1 MGKRGRARLRIGCV
15 VNDRRIYV
23 SADMEGTAGVSLW
36 RQCDHTNGTEYPVYR
51 RYMSR
56 EVAAAVAGAKEGG
69 ASDVLVNDSHGS
81 MANLLWD
88 ELPSDVRV
96 ISGSRK
102 PKSMMEGVDSGFHG
116 AIFTGYHA
124 KAGHANGV
132 LAHTYVGSAMFDVR
146 INGRSCSE
154 ALINAAVAGCYG
166 VPLLMISGDNAIVDE
181 ITETL
186 PWVVGVRVKDG
197 IGNMSANS
205 ISPVAAQQA
214 LREGARNAVENAVRA
229 KPFTFE
235 PPFDLQ
241 ITTTQIEYAEF
252 IGGVPGVE
260 RIDARTVRYKSGDYL
275 DAYRMFV
282 TAYRLAVA
290 AGAAA

>member
-1 MGKRGRARLRIGCV
+1 MKDLRIY
-15 VNDRRIYV
+15 I
-23 SADMEGTAGVSLW
+23 SSDMEGTAGVSIW
-36 RQCDHTNGTEYPVYR
+36 RQCDHTNSTEYPVYR

-56 EVAAAVAGAKEGG
+56 EVAAAVKGAKDAGAG
-69 ASDVLVNDSHGS
+69 DVLVNDSHGS

-88 ELPSDVRV
+88 ELPDDVRV

-102 PKSMMEGVDSGFHG
+102 PKSMMEGVEAGFAG

-132 LAHTYVGSAMFDVR
+132 LAHTYVGSAIFDVR

-166 VPLLMISGDNAIVDE
+166 VPLLMVSGDRAIVDE

-186 PWVVGVRVKDG
+186 PWVVGVPVKDG

-205 ISPVAAQQA
+205 RSPQAAQQA
-214 LREGARNAVENAVRA
+214 LRAGARAAVESAGRA
-229 KPFTFE
+229 KLFTFE

-241 ITTTQIEYAEF
+241 ITTTQMEYAEF
-252 IGGVPGVE
+252 IAGVPGIE
-260 RIDARTVRYKSGDYL
+260 
-275 DAYRMFV
+275 
-282 TAYRLAVA
+282 
-290 AGAAA
+290 

>member
-1 MGKRGRARLRIGCV
+1 VRIVGI
-15 VNDRRIYV
+15 VNDLRIYV
-23 SADMEGTAGVSLW
+23 SADMEGTAGVSIW
-36 RQCDHTNGTEYPVYR
+36 RQCDYTNGTEYPVYR

-56 EVAAAVAGAKEGG
+56 EVAAAVAGAKEAG
-69 ASDVLVNDSHGS
+69 ARDVLVNDSHGS

-88 ELPSDVRV
+88 ELPSDVRM

-102 PKSMMEGVDSGFHG
+102 PKSMMEGVDGGFDG

-154 ALINAAVAGCYG
+154 ALINAAVAGCFG
-166 VPLLMISGDNAIVDE
+166 VPVLMVSGDSAIVDE
-181 ITETL
+181 ITEML
-186 PWVVGVRVKDG
+186 PWVVGVPVKDG

-205 ISPVAAQQA
+205 LSPDAAQQA
-214 LREGARNAVENAVRA
+214 LRAGARAAVENAANA
-229 KPFTFE
+229 KLFTFDA
-235 PPFDLQ
+235 PFDLQ

-252 IGGVPGVE
+252 IAGVPGIE
-260 RIDARTVRYKSGDYL
+260 RLDARTVRYRSVDYI
-275 DAYRMFV
+275 DVYRMFV

-290 AGAAA
+290 ANAAA